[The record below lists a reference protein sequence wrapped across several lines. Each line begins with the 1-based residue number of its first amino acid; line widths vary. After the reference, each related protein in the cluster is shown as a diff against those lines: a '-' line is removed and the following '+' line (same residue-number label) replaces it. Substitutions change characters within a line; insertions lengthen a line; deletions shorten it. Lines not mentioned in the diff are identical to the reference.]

1 MAAALAWLA
10 NRFLLSFLKF
20 NTVLWG
26 PLVEETLK
34 TGLALAW
41 GAPLVLVHII
51 FGLVEGFFEL
61 RAYKS
66 GAALAAVAGH
76 SLFGAVASLIWQ
88 NSGQAIFTWAGGFI
102 LHLGWNLIIWLL
114 HRKPS

>member
-1 MAAALAWLA
+1 LAAALAWVA

-26 PLVEETLK
+26 PLLEETLK

-41 GAPLVLVHII
+41 GAPLTLVHIT

-61 RAYKS
+61 KLKKA
-66 GAALAAVAGH
+66 GPALAAVAGH
-76 SLFGAVASLIWQ
+76 SLFGVVASLIWQ
-88 NSGQAIFTWAGGFI
+88 NWGHAILAWAGGFI
-102 LHLGWNLIIWLL
+102 LHLAWNLIILLL